1 MTKRFF
7 LIFLLAAAVVA
18 GFVSYYAS
26 SKPDGLS
33 KVAEDK
39 GFASQEKEHKLGD
52 GPLADY
58 GVKDVDNERLSG
70 GLAGLIG
77 VGATL
82 AVGGGLFWAV
92 RRRSTPES
100 AENADNA
107 PEAERPREPQRD

>member
-7 LIFLLAAAVVA
+7 LVFLLAAAVVA

-26 SKPDGLS
+26 SEPDGLS

-39 GFASQEKEHKLGD
+39 GFASQEQEHKLGD
-52 GPLADY
+52 SPLADY
-58 GVKDVDNERLSG
+58 GVKDVENERLSG

-82 AVGGGLFWAV
+82 AVGGGLFWVV
-92 RRRSTPES
+92 RRRG
-100 AENADNA
+100 A
-107 PEAERPREPQRD
+107 PEGGPQAERLREPQRD